1 MNITIG
7 NTTIAITSCTR
18 MRDLKRGFYLDIK
31 IPKDSISMDELS
43 ALLDGNTETI
53 YVIDGEN
60 ESAYN
65 GFKMLSTLSLED
77 GVYQVCQACT
87 SEIEA
92 QLSIAQNKVAEQAK
106 ELEATKQVVN
116 QQAEIITAQ
125 GEVISNQGAVIE
137 SQGETIATQQKAIE
151 DQVTALA
158 EQAATIAEQG
168 ETITAQ
174 TEQVMVLEEASVMQM
189 STIDS
194 LLLEVIPAVIT
205 DAVTVAVAEA
215 LASTST
221 TDEKSIEE
229 EPVVE

>member
-1 MNITIG
+1 MNLRIG
-7 NTTIAITSCTR
+7 NTTVAITSCTR

-65 GFKMLSTLSLED
+65 GFKMLSTLSLEN

-92 QLSIAQNKVAEQAK
+92 QLSVAQNKVAEQAK

-116 QQAEIITAQ
+116 RQSETINAQ
-125 GEVISNQGAVIE
+125 GK
-137 SQGETIATQQKAIE
+137 TIATQQKAID
-151 DQVTALA
+151 DQASVL
-158 EQAATIAEQG
+158 AEQG
-168 ETITAQ
+168 ET
-174 TEQVMVLEEASVMQM
+174 VMGLEDASAMQ
-189 STIDS
+189 SATIES
-194 LLLEVIPAVIT
+194 MLLEAIPFIVETAVYTAVENALSSILPPAGEEST
-205 DAVTVAVAEA
+205 DVPEEVTGDIV
-215 LASTST
+215 
-221 TDEKSIEE
+221 E
-229 EPVVE
+229 EPVDEE

>member
-1 MNITIG
+1 MNLRIG
-7 NTTIAITSCTR
+7 STTIAITSCTR
-18 MRDLKRGFYLDIK
+18 MRDIKRGFYLDIK

-53 YVIDGEN
+53 YVINGEN

-65 GFKMLSTLSLED
+65 GFKMLSTLSLEN

-116 QQAEIITAQ
+116 QQTETINAQAEVITAQ
-125 GEVISNQGAVIE
+125 GE
-137 SQGETIATQQKAIE
+137 TIRT
-151 DQVTALA
+151 
-158 EQAATIAEQG
+158 QG

-174 TEQVMVLEEASVMQM
+174 TEQVMVLEEASFMQTM
-189 STIDS
+189 TIES
-194 LLLEVIPAVIT
+194 LMLEVLPELMAT
-205 DAVTVAVAEA
+205 TVEEAVARALEA
-215 LASTST
+215 NSSTEN
-221 TDEKSIEE
+221 TDETTGDT
-229 EPVVE
+229 VVE